1 MDRGEFN
8 IHDKSFD
15 IEKCIEAAEDG
26 NSEAQESLGVCYY
39 LGILGVEK
47 NGEKAFQ
54 LASKSA
60 KQGLPEGLDLLG
72 DCYKNGFGT
81 DIDEKKAFE
90 CYKKAAKKDYT
101 NAIGDLGECYL
112 KGIGVEQDKEKGVEL
127 LEEAT
132 ERDFEPAINLL
143 ADYYF
148 DIDEDEKGVNLL
160 KKGKR
165 LGNPESQTLLGLCYA
180 KGIGTTQDEHKAF
193 KLIQEAAVK
202 YDYGNALFWLSRFY
216 EEGIAVAK
224 DHETAEMYY
233 QKALENGYIEP
244 KSDRKT
250 LEDYYKEEDDDDSE
264 LEFSKLD
271 AINYKNDKEKIQ
283 PCIVFIENHCE
294 NGGGEG
300 SGFIIS
306 PEGYVAT
313 CEHVIRD
320 AEKLFVK
327 ITGKNKKKKVFRG
340 TVVKANAETDT
351 AIIKIE
357 DAPKL
362 PFVELD
368 DREETEVEEDVIIYG
383 YPLGSRLNDDV
394 FNLNISFAKGNV
406 SSNQVIDGIKRTMLD
421 ISAKHGNSG
430 SPIISCKTGR
440 VVGTLKGIVPG
451 QEAWEEVNYM
461 MPVCYLH
468 ELWHEI
474 EKKKKPA
481 SKELDKTSKEPK
493 LDQKSSKKWADVK
506 RLLRKAYKV
515 AEEDDKILA
524 FNFDLENGRSQRV
537 FVELA
542 QTEDGEQWIKISSC
556 VGLIDLSEINEVLK
570 MLDGYCWGGLTVNG
584 EKHYISHSLL
594 LSTASETTLISPIA
608 TLAQM
613 ADEIEEKYIG
623 GDQY

>member
-1 MDRGEFN
+1 MERGEFN
-8 IHDKSFD
+8 IFDKSFD

-26 NSEAQESLGVCYY
+26 NPEAQESLGVCYY

-47 NGEKAFQ
+47 DGEKAFQ

-112 KGIGVEQDKEKGVEL
+112 KGIGIEPDKEKGKEL
-127 LEEAT
+127 LEEAAD
-132 ERDFEPAINLL
+132 RDYEPAINLL
-143 ADYYF
+143 ANYYC
-148 DIDEDEKGVNLL
+148 DIDETEKMLNLL

-202 YDYGNALFWLSRFY
+202 YDYGEALFWLSRFY

-233 QKALENGYIEP
+233 QKALENGYVEP
-244 KSDRKT
+244 TSDKKT
-250 LEDYYKEEDDDDSE
+250 LEDYYNEDDNSE
-264 LEFSKLD
+264 LEFSK
-271 AINYKNDKEKIQ
+271 IGSMNYNEDKGKIQ
-283 PCIVFIENHCE
+283 SCIVFIENHRE

-306 PEGYVAT
+306 PDGYVAT
-313 CEHVIRD
+313 CAHVIRD
-320 AEKLFVK
+320 SIELFVK
-327 ITGKNKKKKVFRG
+327 VTGKNKNKKVFKA
-340 TVVKANAETDT
+340 VVIKANEETDT

-357 DAPKL
+357 KAPKL
-362 PFVELD
+362 PFLELD
-368 DREETEVEEDVIIYG
+368 DREETETGEDVVIYG
-383 YPLGSRLNDDV
+383 YPLGSILNDDV
-394 FNLNISFAKGNV
+394 FSLNISFAKGNV
-406 SSNQVIDGIKRTMLD
+406 SSNQVIKGIKKTMLD

-430 SPIISCKTGR
+430 SPLISCKTGKA
-440 VVGTLKGIVPG
+440 VGTLTASVPVDDPTD
-451 QEAWEEVNYM
+451 EINYM
-461 MPVCYLH
+461 MPVCHLH
-468 ELWHEI
+468 ELLHEI
-474 EKKKKPA
+474 EEEEKA
-481 SKELDKTSKEPK
+481 TLKELNKASDGLK
-493 LDQKSSKKWADVK
+493 LDPKSSKKWADVK
-506 RLLRKAYKV
+506 RFLRKSYKV
-515 AEEDDKILA
+515 AAEENNVLA
-524 FNFDLENGRSQRV
+524 FDFDLEKNRSQRV
-537 FVELA
+537 FAELA

-556 VGLIDLSEINEVLK
+556 IGLIDPSEVNEVLK
-570 MLDGYCWGGLTVNG
+570 MLDGYCWGGLTFNG

-594 LSTASETTLISPIA
+594 LSTASDETLISPIS
-608 TLAQM
+608 TLAQI

-623 GDQY
+623 GDQN